1 MQFEEITMFNFMR
14 YKGKNTIKFSCDPK
28 RNVTVVL
35 GDNTVGKTTIAQAFR
50 FGLYGVIQTEKKQT
64 QQDYTL
70 LNKDV
75 IALMDANT
83 RGKVSVSIVIRQ
95 EDENRRYFLKREIVY
110 KRSYPRFQI
119 EPLAKRVQ
127 LSYTGI
133 YEGAGAIVD
142 VEEGEIQ
149 TVIQDLLPKDLSQF
163 FLFDGEK
170 WNEDSG
176 SGQKEDIKE
185 SVHKLTGLTSVYN
198 AMYHLKDM
206 GSNSVMSQL
215 RGKLD
220 KGGGAISDSLEED
233 IKREEYQIQKEQEKI
248 DTFQKNIRHEEKT
261 LAEID
266 AYLETHRETEMAQRA
281 YKELERSVARAE
293 NSQLPA
299 YRTLVQNFSEK
310 GMFYLAKPMLDRC
323 IELLEETKQDRKDI
337 PYIRQASIDY
347 LLKNHRCVCGACLQE
362 GSEAWQNLLQ
372 QREYLPPADIG
383 SLLGN
388 FQSTARQ
395 WNNRGDGL
403 KEQMLEQARQVKQ
416 NLENYID
423 LQNRYVSEGKL
434 LDENVNFA
442 EKRKEE
448 ADCKARIR
456 QLERDQHTSEDRIA
470 SKKQHIA
477 RMAKE
482 LEEMA
487 VKSEANRMFQEQID
501 WVTALYEQLKEEYR
515 AKEKKTF
522 VSLNQ
527 KIQDNFYRMF
537 RAKDKKVELDSKYNI
552 NMLYK
557 QGEAFAIEKNLSEGE
572 KVARNF
578 AFIAALLEYE
588 KELKTVGDQNATT
601 LPIVLDGPFAKLGK
615 ENIQLISAVLPLVAD
630 QVIIFM
636 LDKDWKY
643 TNLDAYVGARY
654 EIVKEAEEG
663 YASIREVEVE

>member
-1 MQFEEITMFNFMR
+1 MR
-14 YKGKNTIKFSCDPK
+14 YKGENTIKFSCDPK

-50 FGLYGVIQTEKKQT
+50 FGLYGMIQMERGRKQE
-64 QQDYTL
+64 DYTL

-75 IALMDANT
+75 IAMMDANS
-83 RGKVSVSIVIRQ
+83 RGKVSVSIAMRQ
-95 EDENRRYFLKREIVY
+95 DDEDRRYFLRREIVY
-110 KRSYPRFQI
+110 KRICPTYRI
-119 EPLAKRVQ
+119 EPLSKQVK

-133 YEGAGAIVD
+133 QNHAGAIVD
-142 VEEGEIQ
+142 VAQKEIQ
-149 TVIQDLLPKDLSQF
+149 TVIQELLPRDLSQF

-170 WNEDSG
+170 WNDG
-176 SGQKEDIKE
+176 GNSGQKEDIKE

-206 GSNSVMSQL
+206 GSNSVLSQV
-215 RGKLD
+215 RGKID
-220 KGGGAISDSLEED
+220 KGGAISDSLEKDVE
-233 IKREEYQIQKEQEKI
+233 KEEYFIQKEQEKLEVC
-248 DTFQKNIRHEEKT
+248 QKNIAYEEQVLVK
-261 LAEID
+261 ID
-266 AYLETHRETEMAQRA
+266 EYLSSHRETEMAQRA
-281 YKELERSVARAE
+281 YKELERSLERAK

-310 GMFYLAKPMLDRC
+310 GMFYLEKPMLNQC
-323 IELLEETKQDRKDI
+323 ITLLEETKQDRKDI

-347 LLKNHRCVCGACLQE
+347 LLSNHRCVCGACLHE
-362 GSEAWQNLLQ
+362 GSEAWNNLLQ
-372 QREYLPPADIG
+372 QREYLPPADLG

-388 FQSTARQ
+388 FRSTARQ
-395 WNNRGDGL
+395 WNNRGEGL
-403 KEQMLEQARQVKQ
+403 VEQILEQAKQVKK
-416 NLENYID
+416 NLEEYID
-423 LQNRYVSEGKL
+423 LQNRYISEGKR
-434 LDENVNFA
+434 LDENIDFA
-442 EKRKEE
+442 AKRKEE
-448 ADCKARIR
+448 AECKTRIR
-456 QLERDQHTSEDRIA
+456 RLERDLHAIEDNIA
-470 SKKQHIA
+470 LKKRHIE
-477 RMAKE
+477 KINTE

-487 VKSEANRMFQEQID
+487 VKSASNRMYQEQIE
-501 WVTALYEQLKEEYR
+501 WITALYGRLKEEYS

-537 RAKDKKVELDSKYNI
+537 QAKDKKVELDKKYNI

-557 QGEAFAIEKNLSEGE
+557 QGDAFAVEKNLSEGE

-588 KELKTVGDQNATT
+588 KDLKTSGDINATT

-615 ENIQLISAVLPLVAD
+615 ENIKLISAVLPLVAD

-643 TNLDAYVGARY
+643 TDLDSFVGSRY
-654 EIVKEAEEG
+654 EIVKHDAQG
-663 YASIREVEVE
+663 YASIHKVEEE

>member
-1 MQFEEITMFNFMR
+1 MR
-14 YKGKNTIKFSCDPK
+14 YKGENTIKFSCDPK

-50 FGLYGVIQTEKKQT
+50 FGLYGMIQMERGRKQE
-64 QQDYTL
+64 DYTL

-75 IALMDANT
+75 IAMMDANS
-83 RGKVSVSIVIRQ
+83 RGKVSVSIAMRQ
-95 EDENRRYFLKREIVY
+95 DDEDRRYFLRREIVY
-110 KRSYPRFQI
+110 KRICPTYRI
-119 EPLAKRVQ
+119 EPLSKQVK

-133 YEGAGAIVD
+133 QNHAGAIVD
-142 VEEGEIQ
+142 VAQKEIQ
-149 TVIQDLLPKDLSQF
+149 TVIQELLPRDLSQF

-170 WNEDSG
+170 WNDG
-176 SGQKEDIKE
+176 GNSGQKEDIKE

-206 GSNSVMSQL
+206 GSNSVLSQV
-215 RGKLD
+215 RGKID
-220 KGGGAISDSLEED
+220 KGGAISDSLEKDVE
-233 IKREEYQIQKEQEKI
+233 KEEYFIQKEQEKLEVC
-248 DTFQKNIRHEEKT
+248 QKNIAYEEQVLVK
-261 LAEID
+261 ID
-266 AYLETHRETEMAQRA
+266 EYLSSHRETEMAQRA
-281 YKELERSVARAE
+281 YKELERSLERAK

-310 GMFYLAKPMLDRC
+310 GMFYLAKPMLNQC
-323 IELLEETKQDRKDI
+323 ITLLEETKQDRKDI

-347 LLKNHRCVCGACLQE
+347 LLSNHRCVCGACLHE
-362 GSEAWQNLLQ
+362 GSEAWNNLLQ
-372 QREYLPPADIG
+372 QREYLPPADLG

-388 FQSTARQ
+388 FRSTARQ
-395 WNNRGDGL
+395 WNNRGEGL
-403 KEQMLEQARQVKQ
+403 VEQILEQAKQVKK
-416 NLENYID
+416 NLEEYID
-423 LQNRYVSEGKL
+423 LQNRYISEGKR
-434 LDENVNFA
+434 LDENIDFA
-442 EKRKEE
+442 AKRKEE
-448 ADCKARIR
+448 AECKTRIR
-456 QLERDQHTSEDRIA
+456 RLERDLHAIEDNIA
-470 SKKQHIA
+470 LKKRHIE
-477 RMAKE
+477 KINTE

-487 VKSEANRMFQEQID
+487 VKSASNRMYQEQIE
-501 WVTALYEQLKEEYR
+501 WITALYGRLKEEYS

-537 RAKDKKVELDSKYNI
+537 QAKDKKVELDKKYNI

-557 QGEAFAIEKNLSEGE
+557 QGDAFAVEKNLSEGE

-588 KELKTVGDQNATT
+588 KDLKTSGDINATT

-615 ENIQLISAVLPLVAD
+615 ENIKLISAVLPLVAD

-643 TNLDAYVGARY
+643 TDLDSFVGSRY
-654 EIVKEAEEG
+654 EIVKHDAQG
-663 YASIREVEVE
+663 YASIHKVEEE

>member
-14 YKGKNTIKFSCDPK
+14 YKGENTIKFSCDPK

-50 FGLYGVIQTEKKQT
+50 FGLYGVIQMEHGRKQE
-64 QQDYTL
+64 DYTL

-75 IALMDANT
+75 IEMMDANS
-83 RGKVSVSIVIRQ
+83 RGKVSVSIVMRQ
-95 EDENRRYFLKREIVY
+95 DDEDRRYFLKREIVY
-110 KRSYPRFQI
+110 KRTYPAYRI
-119 EPLAKRVQ
+119 EPLTKQVK

-133 YEGAGAIVD
+133 RNHAGAIVD
-142 VEEGEIQ
+142 VAEKELQ
-149 TVIQDLLPKDLSQF
+149 TVIQELLPKDLSQF

-170 WNEDSG
+170 WNDG
-176 SGQKEDIKE
+176 GNSGQKEDIKE
-185 SVHKLTGLTSVYN
+185 SVHKLTGLTSVHN

-206 GSNSVMSQL
+206 GSNSVLSQI
-215 RGKLD
+215 RGKID
-220 KGGGAISDSLEED
+220 KGGAIADSLEKDVEKD
-233 IKREEYQIQKEQEKI
+233 EYLIQKEQERLEVC
-248 DTFQKNIRHEEKT
+248 QKNIAYEEQV
-261 LAEID
+261 LARID
-266 AYLETHRETEMAQRA
+266 EYLSSHRETEMAQRA
-281 YKELERSVARAE
+281 YKELERSLERAK
-293 NSQLPA
+293 NSQIPA

-310 GMFYLAKPMLDRC
+310 GMFYLAKPMLERC
-323 IELLEETKQDRKDI
+323 TALLEETKQDRKDI

-347 LLKNHRCVCGACLQE
+347 LLNNHRCVCGACLQE
-362 GSEAWQNLLQ
+362 GSEAWKNLLQ
-372 QREYLPPADIG
+372 QREYLPPADLG

-388 FQSTARQ
+388 FRATARQ

-403 KEQMLEQARQVKQ
+403 AEQMLEQAQQVKK
-416 NLENYID
+416 NVEEYTD
-423 LQNRYVSEGKL
+423 LQNRYTSEGKR
-434 LDENVNFA
+434 LDENIDFA

-448 ADCKARIR
+448 AECKTRIR
-456 QLERDQHTSEDRIA
+456 QLERELHAIEDNIA
-470 SKKQHIA
+470 SKKRHIE
-477 RMAKE
+477 KINIE

-487 VKSEANRMFQEQID
+487 VKSASNRMYQEQME
-501 WVTALYEQLKEEYR
+501 WVSALYERLKEEYS

-537 RAKDKKVELDSKYNI
+537 RAKDKKVELDKKYNI

-588 KELKTVGDQNATT
+588 KDLKSSGDINATT

-615 ENIQLISAVLPLVAD
+615 ENIKLISAVLPLVAD

-643 TNLDAYVGARY
+643 TDLDSFVGSRY
-654 EIVKEAEEG
+654 EIVKHEAQG
-663 YASIREVEVE
+663 YASIHKVEEG